1 MPVLTAPPRYCVQR
15 TAQPFP
21 EETYLPKTNEKFS
34 RPAADP
40 ADASDYKSVVPL
52 GAVDAGEILCFEYER
67 KAANNYVVRFECRLF
82 QILKTNK
89 ILPRPKDKVVV
100 RIRLDGSLGIL
111 WKGKALLA
119 PEIQISKK
127 GQ

>member
-1 MPVLTAPPRYCVQR
+1 
-15 TAQPFP
+15 
-21 EETYLPKTNEKFS
+21 
-34 RPAADP
+34 
-40 ADASDYKSVVPL
+40 
-52 GAVDAGEILCFEYER
+52 VDLGEILCFEHER
-67 KAANNYVVRFECRLF
+67 KMTNDYVVRFEYRLF

-119 PEIQISKK
+119 PEIQLSKK
-127 GQ
+127 GQSASPTA